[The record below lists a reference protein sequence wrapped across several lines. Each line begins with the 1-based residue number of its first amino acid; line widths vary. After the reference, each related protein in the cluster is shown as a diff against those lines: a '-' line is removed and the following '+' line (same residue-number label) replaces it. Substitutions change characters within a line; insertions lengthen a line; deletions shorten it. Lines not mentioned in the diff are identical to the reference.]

1 MLPLEM
7 WGGVE
12 CTVNRVHEK
21 WNDQLRASGHDVRI
35 DDLSRF
41 AQLGLRRLRYPAL
54 WEITAPHAPDRF
66 DWRWLDQ
73 RLARLRE
80 LSIEPI
86 LGLLHHGSGPGYTS
100 LLDPRFP
107 EWFAAYASAVACRF
121 PWITQYTPINEPL
134 TTARF
139 SALYGHWYPHR
150 CDNHSFARALVNQMR
165 ATALAMQAIRLVN
178 SSAQLIQTDDLGRT
192 TSTTKLI
199 YQADFDNERR
209 WLSWDLL
216 RGTVD
221 RRHAMWGYLRE
232 AGIEAAE

>member
-21 WNDQLRASGHDVRI
+21 WHDQLRASGHDVRI

-41 AQLGLRRLRYPAL
+41 AHLGLRRLRYPAL
-54 WEITAPHAPDRF
+54 WEITAPQAPDRF

-73 RLARLRE
+73 RLARLQE

-178 SSAQLIQTDDLGRT
+178 SSAQLIQTDDLGGGLSACHVGIPPRG
-192 TSTTKLI
+192 
-199 YQADFDNERR
+199 RR
-209 WLSWDLL
+209 
-216 RGTVD
+216 RGSRARVVQ
-221 RRHAMWGYLRE
+221 
-232 AGIEAAE
+232 